1 MSVPRNPDR
10 RRNVGRGEPEPERTP
25 MSSLHSHPDSE
36 RLEARAAGELAPEEA
51 RALDAHLEV
60 CGRCRAEVEGWT
72 LLLAELDALP
82 QQAPRADFA
91 ARVMAQVDVERVRQG
106 AIRPSL
112 ATRLV
117 EGLGDPVFGALRR
130 LRRHRRAEAG
140 SPAPAGAPAH
150 GAHAG
155 SAGSIRHLTP
165 AGIQDY
171 LEGALAARI
180 RTRVDAHLA
189 LCPDCSGEVESWSLL
204 FRDIEALPELSPSA
218 GFADRV
224 MDRVQVQAVAAV
236 TARQQVP
243 LTTRVGQRVAR
254 GFERIRPRTRR
265 GWFMA
270 GSLAAAPSLGVVA
283 VVASILL
290 SPLLSFPDLLIF
302 FRWRAFDAVGSLG
315 GRVLATLTETPVLYA
330 TWEALSG
337 LSQAS
342 PFALLAAFAFATA
355 LVATATFVVY
365 RNLIAPSLM
374 GETHA
379 QPTS

>member
-1 MSVPRNPDR
+1 MSDPRNPDR
-10 RRNVGRGEPEPERTP
+10 RPNVGQDEPEPERTP
-25 MSSLHSHPDSE
+25 MSSLHFHPDSE

-60 CGRCRAEVEGWT
+60 CGRCRAEMEGWT
-72 LLLAELDALP
+72 LVLAELDALP
-82 QQAPRADFA
+82 ERAPTPDFA

-106 AIRPSL
+106 AVRPSL
-112 ATRLV
+112 ATRLA

-130 LRRHRRAEAG
+130 LRRHRRAETGTPAPG
-140 SPAPAGAPAH
+140 SP
-150 GAHAG
+150 
-155 SAGSIRHLTP
+155 GSIRHLTP
-165 AGIQDY
+165 GGIQDY

-189 LCPDCSGEVESWSLL
+189 FCPDCSGEVESWSSL
-204 FRDIEALPELSPSA
+204 FRTIEALPELSPSA
-218 GFADRV
+218 EFADRV

-236 TARQQVP
+236 TARQQTP
-243 LTTRVGQRVAR
+243 LTSRVGQRVAR
-254 GFERIRPRTRR
+254 GLDRIRPRTRR
-265 GWFMA
+265 GWLMA
-270 GSLAAAPSLGVVA
+270 GSLAAAPTFGVVA
-283 VVASILL
+283 AVAAIVL

-302 FRWRAFDAVGSLG
+302 FQWRAFDAFGSLAG
-315 GRVLATLTETPVLYA
+315 SASATLAETPVLYA

-342 PFALLAAFAFATA
+342 PLALLAAFTFGAV

>member
-1 MSVPRNPDR
+1 
-10 RRNVGRGEPEPERTP
+10 
-25 MSSLHSHPDSE
+25 MSSLHFHPDSE

-51 RALDAHLEV
+51 RVLDAHLEV

-72 LLLAELDALP
+72 MLLAELDALP
-82 QQAPRADFA
+82 EQAPAPDFA

-130 LRRHRRAEAG
+130 LRRRRRAEAASA
-140 SPAPAGAPAH
+140 SPAVEAAH
-150 GAHAG
+150 GPHAG

-165 AGIQDY
+165 GGIQDY
-171 LEGALAARI
+171 LDGALAARI

-189 LCPDCSGEVESWSLL
+189 LCPDCSGEVETWSSL
-204 FRDIEALPELSPSA
+204 FRGIEALPELSPA
-218 GFADRV
+218 EGFADRV

-265 GWFMA
+265 GWLVA
-270 GSLAAAPSLGVVA
+270 GSLAAAPSVGVVA
-283 VVASILL
+283 VVASIVL

-302 FRWRAFDAVGSLG
+302 FRWRAFDAVGSLA
-315 GRVLATLTETPVLYA
+315 GRVLATLAETPLLYA
-330 TWEALSG
+330 SWEALSG
-337 LSQAS
+337 LLQAS
-342 PFALLAAFAFATA
+342 PLALLAAFTVATA